1 MNTILFDGPERK
13 NFLPFTFTRPVAD
26 LRVGIMTFR
35 EKWEKVLDCKT
46 STQTEEYLSGKWK
59 AHMEEENLFINPAF
73 LPSENLVRAVKS
85 LEIGEK
91 LTRDEKLI
99 AYKAKKS
106 DLNHVNFK
114 EVSFSEDPFHIGH
127 SYELIS
133 NNGKAIEIDYKAL
146 TEGRESQKIPD
157 TVVVKNP
164 ENIFIE
170 EGAKLFNC
178 SLNAEEGPIYIG
190 KNAEVME
197 GAVIRGPFSLG
208 EHSLVKMQAKIYGET
223 SFGPH
228 CKVGG
233 EVAETIIIGYSNK
246 AHDGFLGNSVV
257 GEWCNLGADTN
268 NSDLKNNYASVK
280 LWNYEA
286 ERFLPTGMQFCGLML
301 GDHSKSA
308 INTMFN
314 TGTVVGVSSNIF
326 GSGFPRNFVPSFTW
340 GGASKM
346 ITYRTNKVFEVAQ
359 KVMARRNVE
368 FTEEDQKILQHI
380 FEETRKYRKD

>member
-13 NFLPFTFTRPVAD
+13 NFLPFAFTRPVAD
-26 LRVGIMTFR
+26 IRLGIMTFR
-35 EKWEKVLDCKT
+35 EKWEKALNCKT
-46 STQTEEYLSGKWK
+46 STKTQEYLSGKWR
-59 AHMEEENLFINPAF
+59 METASENLFINPVF
-73 LPSENLVRAVKS
+73 IPSKKLTEAVCA
-85 LEIGEK
+85 LQMEEK
-91 LTRDEKLI
+91 LVSDKGVI
-99 AYKAKKS
+99 ACKTKAT
-106 DLNHVNFK
+106 DFNTTPLK
-114 EVSFSEDPFHIGH
+114 EVFFAEEVIHIEH
-127 SYELIS
+127 SHELILH
-133 NNGKAIEIDYKAL
+133 NGKAIEADYKIL
-146 TEGRESQKIPD
+146 TADRVSQEIPE

-164 ENIFIE
+164 QHIFIE

-197 GAVIRGPFSLG
+197 GAVIRGPFALG
-208 EHSLVKMQAKIYGET
+208 EHSIVKMQAKIYGET

-268 NSDLKNNYASVK
+268 NSDLKNNYAQVK

-286 ERFLPTGMQFCGLML
+286 ERFMSTGMQFCGLMM

-314 TGTVVGVSSNIF
+314 TGTVVGVSANIF
-326 GSGFPRNFVPSFTW
+326 GSGFPRNFIPSFTW
-340 GGASKM
+340 GGASKT
-346 ITYRTNKVFEVAQ
+346 ITYRVDKVFEVAE
-359 KVMARRNVE
+359 KVMARRDVD
-368 FTEEDQKILQHI
+368 FTAEDRKILQHI
-380 FEETRKYRKD
+380 FDETQKYRRD